1 MLYYS
6 VAPQYFRSV
15 YRMNRRMVQ
24 YVHWLLR
31 NGNPEDLDLTVA
43 LELLSMD
50 FPDMMVQRLAVQRS
64 GEPVQ

>member
-6 VAPQYFRSV
+6 VVPQYFRNV
-15 YRMNRRMVQ
+15 YWMNRRMVQ
-24 YVHWLLR
+24 YVHWFLG
-31 NGNPEDLDLTVA
+31 NCNPEELDLTVA

-50 FPDMMVQRLAVQRS
+50 VPDMMVQRLAVQRF